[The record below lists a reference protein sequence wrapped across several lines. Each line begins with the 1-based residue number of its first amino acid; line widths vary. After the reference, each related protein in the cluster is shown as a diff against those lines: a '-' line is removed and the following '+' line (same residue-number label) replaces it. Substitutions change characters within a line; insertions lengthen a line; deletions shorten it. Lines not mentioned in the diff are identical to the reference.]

1 MKYKTEI
8 WTSNG
13 YGFDKTILI
22 VDITLLEEEYT
33 WQW

>member
-8 WTSNG
+8 WTFNG
-13 YGFDKTILI
+13 YGFDKTTLI
-22 VDITLLEEEYT
+22 VDITLLNKEVV